1 MIQYFGGESMKQYTV
16 IVKDN
21 DTNDSFEVS
30 LRSMSFSKDNGSP
43 NVEVN
48 LSGFMFKKSLQ
59 AEVVVTKE
67 CAHDWE
73 TYLGLEESF
82 TVCKV
87 CGTKNEN

>member
-1 MIQYFGGESMKQYTV
+1 MKQYTV

-21 DTNDSFEVS
+21 DTNDSFEVN
-30 LRSMSFSKDNGSP
+30 LRSMSFRKDGNSP
-43 NVEVN
+43 NVEVE
-48 LSGFMFKKSLQ
+48 LSGFMFKESFQDNIMVK
-59 AEVVVTKE
+59 KE
-67 CAHDWE
+67 CDHNWE